1 MKHLE
6 LNDLER
12 LAREIGA
19 HTKDPGAWAE
29 SVGLSPQLLEELG
42 NVAVMAARDDTMAAA
57 RQRFEDKGV
66 DFDDPD
72 FDPTDVAVPD
82 VIAMN
87 IGEIIKK
94 ACVSMFALGF
104 ETHKQFGNQSD
115 SMGPFNDPS
124 CS

>member
-19 HTKDPGAWAE
+19 HTKDHGAWAE
-29 SVGLSPQLLEELG
+29 SVGLNPQLLEQLG
-42 NVAVMAARDDTMAAA
+42 NVAVAAAKGDTIAAA
-57 RQRFEDKGV
+57 RERFAEQGIN
-66 DFDDPD
+66 FDDPD
-72 FDPTDVAVPD
+72 FDLTDVDETD
-82 VIAMN
+82 VVSMN

-104 ETHKQFGNQSD
+104 ETHKQFGGETD
-115 SMGPFNDPS
+115 LDI
-124 CS
+124 